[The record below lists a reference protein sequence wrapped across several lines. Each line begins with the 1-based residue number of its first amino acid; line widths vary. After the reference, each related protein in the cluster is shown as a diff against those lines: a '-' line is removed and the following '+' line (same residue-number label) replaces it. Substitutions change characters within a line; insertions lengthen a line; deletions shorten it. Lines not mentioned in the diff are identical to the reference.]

1 MDGAVEAAPVASVP
15 KPDVQAHTRPQTEAK
30 VSTVGQTP
38 VHPATGQAEGAGA
51 SVEGNNSVLGIQE
64 MPPQEIQADP
74 FRFQYKTDRARELQ
88 RVGHIDADKSN
99 QIASEAAK
107 LEDVFSQQ
115 LHYAGPVSDA
125 LNQAAREMAVGGNI
139 NEIREGLYKR
149 VRETVRAVFAGTE
162 AEYYPTDKGT
172 EGTGSVAAGQA
183 GLFDGGEG
191 GQLTP
196 PQEIKAQKRLESI
209 GVSNAD
215 AAVAKI
221 AGVDSLDKIGW
232 PETDNLITAHDFLNV
247 DRKAFLQK
255 YGLKR
260 VSKQSVEVHGETKK
274 TPNDIDAFAGESTYK
289 VGKKIGKSTKLLTDP
304 ALIYRQSV
312 CQIQNQ
318 AQLFRWH

>member
-1 MDGAVEAAPVASVP
+1 
-15 KPDVQAHTRPQTEAK
+15 
-30 VSTVGQTP
+30 
-38 VHPATGQAEGAGA
+38 
-51 SVEGNNSVLGIQE
+51 
-64 MPPQEIQADP
+64 
-74 FRFQYKTDRARELQ
+74 
-88 RVGHIDADKSN
+88 
-99 QIASEAAK
+99 
-107 LEDVFSQQ
+107 
-115 LHYAGPVSDA
+115 
-125 LNQAAREMAVGGNI
+125 
-139 NEIREGLYKR
+139 
-149 VRETVRAVFAGTE
+149 
-162 AEYYPTDKGT
+162 
-172 EGTGSVAAGQA
+172 
-183 GLFDGGEG
+183 
-191 GQLTP
+191 
-196 PQEIKAQKRLESI
+196 LESI

-255 YGLKR
+255 YGLER

-318 AQLFRWH
+318 AQLFRWHGQESSNFVQPVQLKTNLPKKDSFLVWSSLNLGRYAI

>member
-125 LNQAAREMAVGGNI
+125 LNQAAREMAAGGNI